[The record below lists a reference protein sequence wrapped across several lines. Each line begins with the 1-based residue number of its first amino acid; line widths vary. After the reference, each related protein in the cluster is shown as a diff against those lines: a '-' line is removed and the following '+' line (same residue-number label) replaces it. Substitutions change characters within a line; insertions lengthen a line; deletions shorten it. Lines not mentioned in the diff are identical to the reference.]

1 MGVRVI
7 HENRYL
13 ATCVDCPYALVG
25 SVTLPMIFTD
35 VDEASAYA
43 DRHAKKYAAA
53 RTPHRVIIRDGVLV
67 HAVHEED

>member
-1 MGVRVI
+1 MGKHIV
-7 HENRYL
+7 HEN
-13 ATCVDCPYALVG
+13 AWTAGCVDCPYALVG
-25 SVTLPMIFTD
+25 SVTLSMIFTD